1 MKSPF
6 PGMDPYLEAHW
17 LDVHP
22 RLIVGASN
30 RIQDQLG
37 EGLVARIEE
46 RLIVEDPW
54 SGSSRRIGPDVR
66 VVEHGRGD
74 SSVEPAGGVAVA
86 EPIVLGTE
94 TEPFAQRFVEIID
107 LSTGGRVV
115 TVIEFVSPTNK
126 SPGDG
131 LEKYAQKQSECRNA
145 GVNLVEIDLTRAG
158 RRQLLAHRWC
168 GARLYDSDYQ
178 ASIWR
183 AADGHRVEL
192 YPIRLSD
199 RLPGLG
205 IPLRP
210 SDRDAALD
218 LQMLVDEVYAASR
231 YDRTTDYRSPP
242 DPPLSD
248 EEAAWADSL
257 LKSAGKR

>member
-1 MKSPF
+1 
-6 PGMDPYLEAHW
+6 
-17 LDVHP
+17 
-22 RLIVGASN
+22 
-30 RIQDQLG
+30 LG

-46 RLIVEDPW
+46 RLVVEDPW
-54 SGSSRRIGPDVR
+54 SGAGRRIGPDVR
-66 VVEHGRGD
+66 VVEHGASD

-86 EPIVLGTE
+86 EPIVLSTE
-94 TEPFAQRFVEIID
+94 SEPFAQRFVEIID
-107 LSTGGRVV
+107 LSTGGRVI

-126 SPGDG
+126 TPGDG
-131 LEKYAQKQSECRNA
+131 LEKYRQKQSECRSA
-145 GVNLVEIDLTRAG
+145 GVNLVEIDLTREG

-168 GARLYDSDYQ
+168 GARLNDSTYQ

-183 AADGHRVEL
+183 AAEAHRVEL

-199 RLPGLG
+199 RLPRLG

-210 SDRDAALD
+210 ADPHAVLD
-218 LQMLVDEVYAASR
+218 LQPLVDEVYAASR

-242 DPPLSD
+242 EPPLCD